1 MDKPIYSNWQ
11 KSEIEKNLQV
21 MKLWV
26 TELKAIHPTKGIL
39 TNYMG
44 PYIEADSLELAEKHC
59 EENGLGYCK
68 VIGELDSELDYNTAT
83 EIKNFSEK
91 LKHK

>member
-1 MDKPIYSNWQ
+1 
-11 KSEIEKNLQV
+11 
-21 MKLWV
+21 MKRWV
-26 TELKAIHPTKGIL
+26 TEIKAIHPIKGEL

-68 VIGELDSELDYNTAT
+68 VIGELASQLDFETLT
-83 EIKNFSEK
+83 EIKNFSER